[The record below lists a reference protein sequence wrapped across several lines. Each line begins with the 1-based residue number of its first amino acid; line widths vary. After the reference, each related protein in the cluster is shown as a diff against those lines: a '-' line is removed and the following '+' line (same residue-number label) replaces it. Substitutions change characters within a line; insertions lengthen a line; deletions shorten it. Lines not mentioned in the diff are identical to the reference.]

1 MLTGSQRYK
10 YSLPS
15 LNLQRAASSLPLPQ
29 RRFSMHIQRKPALIV
44 GVLVVAAVVAW
55 GVTRPAKTKLSVP
68 TAVPVRVVSVAQ
80 QDVPRF
86 VSGIGSVLSLH
97 SVVIRP
103 QVDGILTKLLVKEG
117 QLVKTGDL
125 LATIDDRSIR
135 ASLDQAR
142 AQLGENQAQ
151 LQVAL
156 VNLKRY
162 KELSVDDGVSKQTYD
177 QQQALVN
184 QLKATAQGNQAAID
198 AAQVQL
204 SYTQI
209 RSPVTGRVGIRT
221 VDEGNFLRTT
231 DTQGLFSVTQ
241 IDPIAVEFSLP
252 QQMLPTLQRL
262 IAAQLPADVN
272 AYQGADTNGQSGDL
286 LAEGR
291 LSLIDNQISGT
302 TGTIRAKAEFGNGA
316 QKLWPGQLV
325 TVKIQTA
332 LDKNALVVPPTVVQ
346 RGLDSHFVYR
356 VNGDKVDIVPVE
368 VVYQDSDLN
377 IVKGVQAGDVLVSD
391 GQSRLKAGAHIEI
404 LKDVPPTI
412 QTADAQVKP

>member
-1 MLTGSQRYK
+1 
-10 YSLPS
+10 
-15 LNLQRAASSLPLPQ
+15 
-29 RRFSMHIQRKPALIV
+29 MHIPRKSAVIV
-44 GVLVVAAVVAW
+44 GVLVLLAVAAWAL
-55 GVTRPAKTKLSVP
+55 TRPAKTKLVAS
-68 TAVPVRVVSVAQ
+68 AAIPVRVVSVAE
-80 QDVPRF
+80 QDIPRF

-97 SVVIRP
+97 SVIIRP
-103 QVDGILTKLLVKEG
+103 QIDGILTRLLVKEG
-117 QLVKTGDL
+117 QLVKAGDL

-142 AQLGENQAQ
+142 AQLGESQAQ
-151 LQVAL
+151 LQVAQ

-198 AAQVQL
+198 SAQVQL

-221 VDEGNFLRTT
+221 VDEGNFLRMS

-252 QQMLPTLQRL
+252 QQMLPTLQGL
-262 IAAQLPADVN
+262 IAAQHPADVN
-272 AYQGADTNGQSGDL
+272 AYMGADTNGQTGDL
-286 LAEGR
+286 LGEGR
-291 LSLIDNQISGT
+291 LSLIDNQISAT
-302 TGTIRAKAEFGNGA
+302 TGTIRAKAEFSNA
-316 QKLWPGQLV
+316 TQKLWPGQLV
-325 TVKIQTA
+325 TIKIQTA

-356 VNGDKVDIVPVE
+356 VNGDKVDIVPVQ
-368 VVYQDSDLN
+368 VVYQDSDMN

-391 GQSRLKAGAHIEI
+391 GQSRLKAGAQVEV
-404 LKDVPPTI
+404 LKEPPQVI
-412 QTADAQVKP
+412 QTANAQVQP

>member
-1 MLTGSQRYK
+1 MLTGLASYK
-10 YSLPS
+10 EPS
-15 LNLQRAASSLPLPQ
+15 HSRPFAPAPHP
-29 RRFSMHIQRKPALIV
+29 MHIQRKNALIV
-44 GVLVVAAVVAW
+44 AALVVVAIAAWAFN
-55 GVTRPAKTKLSVP
+55 RPAKTKLAVP
-68 TAVPVRVVSVAQ
+68 TAIPVRVVSVTQ
-80 QDVPRF
+80 QDIPRF

-103 QVDGILTKLLVKEG
+103 QIDGILTKLLVKEG
-117 QLVKTGDL
+117 QLVKAGDL

-135 ASLDQAR
+135 ASLDQAK
-142 AQLGENQAQ
+142 AQLGESQAQ

-198 AAQVQL
+198 SALVQL

-221 VDEGNFLRTT
+221 VDEDNFLRMS

-252 QQMLPTLQRL
+252 QQMLPTLQGL
-262 IAAQLPADVN
+262 IAAPTKASVD
-272 AYQGADTNGQSGDL
+272 AYMGADGQTGNL
-286 LAEGR
+286 LGEGH
-291 LSLIDNQISGT
+291 LSLIDNQISST
-302 TGTIRAKAEFGNGA
+302 TGTLRAKAEFNNA
-316 QKLWPGQLV
+316 SQRLWPGQLV
-325 TVKIQTA
+325 TIKIQTA

-346 RGLDSHFVYR
+346 RGLDAHFVYR
-356 VNGDKVDIVPVE
+356 VNGDKVEIVPVQ
-368 VVYQDSDLN
+368 VAYQDSDVN
-377 IVKGVQAGDVLVSD
+377 IIKGVQAGDVLVSD
-391 GQSRLKAGAHIEI
+391 GQSRLKAGAQIEV
-404 LKDVPPTI
+404 LKEPPQVI
-412 QTADAQVKP
+412 QTVQAKVQP

>member
-1 MLTGSQRYK
+1 MLTGLAGYK
-10 YSLPS
+10 GLTHFQSFALAPHPM
-15 LNLQRAASSLPLPQ
+15 Q
-29 RRFSMHIQRKPALIV
+29 IQRKTALIV
-44 GVLVVAAVVAW
+44 GVLVVLAVAAWAL
-55 GVTRPAKTKLSVP
+55 TRPAKTKLAAP
-68 TAVPVRVVSVAQ
+68 TAIPVRVVSVVQ
-80 QDVPRF
+80 QDIPRF

-117 QLVKTGDL
+117 QRVKAGDL

-135 ASLDQAR
+135 ASLDQAK
-142 AQLGENQAQ
+142 AQLGESQAQ

-156 VNLKRY
+156 INLKRY

-209 RSPVTGRVGIRT
+209 RSPVSGRVGIRT
-221 VDEGNFLRTT
+221 VDEGNFLRTA

-252 QQMLPTLQRL
+252 QQMLPTLQGL
-262 IAAQLPADVN
+262 IAAPAQASVD
-272 AYQGADTNGQSGDL
+272 AYLGADTDGQTGDL
-286 LAEGR
+286 LGEGH
-291 LSLIDNQISGT
+291 LSLIDNQISST
-302 TGTIRAKAEFGNGA
+302 TGTLRAKAEFNNA
-316 QKLWPGQLV
+316 SQRLWPGQLV
-325 TVKIQTA
+325 TIKIQTA

-356 VNGDKVDIVPVE
+356 VNGDRVDVVPVQ
-368 VVYQDSDLN
+368 VTYQDSDVN
-377 IVKGVQAGDVLVSD
+377 IIKGVQAGDVLVSD
-391 GQSRLKAGAHIEI
+391 GQSRLKAGAQVEI
-404 LKDVPPTI
+404 LKEPPQVI
-412 QTADAQVKP
+412 QTVDAKVQP